1 MKNIDKIKTYF
12 KNEFIGEFSFDEPL
26 NNHTWYKIGGAAA
39 VLCSPESEDSLISL
53 LKKCRE
59 YEVGF
64 FILGDGANVLVS
76 DSGYDGVVITLKN
89 SMDKCFVHDLTLFA
103 EAGAYLNDVIL
114 LAQDN
119 GLAGLESLSGI
130 PGTLGGA
137 LYMNAGID
145 SGNIG
150 DVVDKVM
157 ILNENFEMV
166 TLEAKDIDFGY
177 RNVPQLNDK
186 IILATM
192 LKMKPSSS
200 EELSKFRGELLQKRA
215 EKQPLGCPSCGSV
228 FKRPNGFFVGKMVQ
242 DLGLKG
248 FRVGDAEISEKHAG
262 FIINKG
268 NATAADV
275 MAVINKIKKEVLKN
289 YKVELE
295 TEVKFLG
302 FD

>member
-1 MKNIDKIKTYF
+1 MSNIAKIKTYF
-12 KNEFIGEFSFDEPL
+12 KKEFVGDFSFDESL
-26 NNHTWYKIGGAAA
+26 KEHTWYKIGGSAA
-39 VLCSPESEDSLISL
+39 VLCSPESEDSLIAL
-53 LKKCRE
+53 LKKCKE
-59 YEVGF
+59 LFVDY

-76 DSGYDGVVITLKN
+76 DAGFKGVIITLKSSLN
-89 SMDKCFVHDLTLFA
+89 KCFVHEQKLFA

-130 PGTLGGA
+130 PGTVGGA

-150 DVVDKVM
+150 DVVEKVM
-157 ILNENFEMV
+157 ILNDEFEME

-177 RNVPQLNDK
+177 RNVPQLKNK
-186 IILATM
+186 IILGTLM
-192 LKMKPSSS
+192 NMKKSSS
-200 EELSKFRGELLQKRA
+200 EELSKFRNDLLRKRA

-228 FKRPNGFFVGKMVQ
+228 FKRPDGFFVGKMVQ

-248 FRVGDAEISEKHAG
+248 FRIGGAEISEKHAG
-262 FIINKG
+262 FIINSG

-275 MAVINKIKKEVLKN
+275 IAVIEKIKLEVLN
-289 YKVELE
+289 EYNVELE
-295 TEVKFLG
+295 TEVKLLG
-302 FD
+302 FK

>member
-1 MKNIDKIKTYF
+1 MKNIDELKQYF
-12 KNEFIGEFSFDEPL
+12 KNEFIGGFSFDEPL

-39 VLCSPESEDSLISL
+39 VLCSPESEDSLIGL
-53 LKKCRE
+53 LKRCRE
-59 YEVGF
+59 LEVDY

-76 DSGYDGVVITLKN
+76 DAGFKGVIITLKDSLN
-89 SMDKCFVHDLTLFA
+89 KCFIHEKTLFA

-130 PGTLGGA
+130 PGTVGGA

-145 SGNIG
+145 RGNIG
-150 DVVDKVM
+150 DVVDKVI
-157 ILNENFEMV
+157 ILNDDFEME

-177 RNVPQLNDK
+177 RNVPQLKNK
-186 IILATM
+186 IILATL
-192 LKMKPSSS
+192 LKMKSSNY
-200 EELSKFRGELLQKRA
+200 EELSKFRGELLKKRA
-215 EKQPLGCPSCGSV
+215 EKQPLECPSCGSV
-228 FKRPNGFFVGKMVQ
+228 FKRPDGFFVGKMVQ

-248 FRVGDAEISEKHAG
+248 FRIGGAEISDKHAG

-275 MAVINKIKKEVLKN
+275 MAVIDKIKEEVFN
-289 YKVELE
+289 EYKVELE

-302 FD
+302 FE